1 MSCNFPST
9 RYLTGAHRLDQA
21 PPDTGREVAFAGRS
35 NAGKSSALNTIT
47 GNRQLARISRTPG
60 RTQLLHFFQLDSA
73 SRLVDLPGYGFARVP
88 QKMRRHWDRLLSD
101 YLENRLSLQGLVL
114 IMDIRHPLKP
124 MDIQLVRWCQEAE
137 LPLHI
142 LLTKADKLS
151 KNLANQSLVKT
162 TQAVMALNPAA
173 GLQLFS
179 ARTAQGLDE
188 ARRTVLAWLECQPGK
203 KNPG

>member
-1 MSCNFPST
+1 MSSNFPST
-9 RYLTGAHRLDQA
+9 SYLTGAHRLDQA

-60 RTQLLHFFQLDSA
+60 RTQLLHFFQLDSTC
-73 SRLVDLPGYGFARVP
+73 RLVDLPGYGFARVP
-88 QKMRRHWDRLLSD
+88 QKMRQHWDRLLSD
-101 YLENRLSLQGLVL
+101 YLENRMSLQGLVL

-124 MDIQLVRWCQEAE
+124 TDAQLVRWCQEAD

-151 KNLANQSLVKT
+151 KSLANQTLAKT
-162 TQAVMALNPAA
+162 AQAVAALNPAA

-179 ARTAQGLDE
+179 SRTAQGLDE
-188 ARRTVLAWLECQPGK
+188 ARRTVLGWLEWGPDK